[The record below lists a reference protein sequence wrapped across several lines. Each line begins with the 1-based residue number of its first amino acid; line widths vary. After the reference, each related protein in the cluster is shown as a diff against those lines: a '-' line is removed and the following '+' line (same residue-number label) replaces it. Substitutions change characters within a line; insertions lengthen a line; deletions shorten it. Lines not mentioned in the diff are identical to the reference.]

1 MVIILV
7 GPPGSG
13 KGTQAKVLCE
23 RFGIPQISTGD
34 MLRAAKKAGTLD
46 KRYLEIM
53 DSGGLVPDE
62 AMIELIDKRLDESDC
77 RSGCLL
83 DGFPRTVPQA
93 EALEEVLRRKRNAG
107 TMGIGANAKEKAEK
121 ADSADAAPIDAVVQL
136 DVQRSLLEER
146 LVHRRTDKTSGQ
158 IYHLLY
164 NPPPPGVELEH
175 RADDRPEAVGKRL
188 DAYEAMTAALLPFY
202 EGKGLLRRVDGVGK
216 PEDVTARV
224 LSALGRSSSGAA

>member
-1 MVIILV
+1 MIIILV

-13 KGTQAKVLCE
+13 KGTQAKVLCG

-62 AMIELIDKRLDESDC
+62 AMIELIDLRLDVADC
-77 RSGCLL
+77 QPGCLL

-93 EALEEVLRRKRNAG
+93 EALEEVLVKKR
-107 TMGIGANAKEKAEK
+107 GAT
-121 ADSADAAPIDAVVQL
+121 ADGKAPIDAVIQL
-136 DVQRSLLEER
+136 DVSRSLLEER
-146 LVHRRTDKTSGQ
+146 LVHRRTDKTTGQ

-164 NPPPPGVELEH
+164 NPPPLGVELEH

-188 DAYEAMTAALLPFY
+188 DAYEAMTAALLPYY
-202 EGKGLLRRVDGVGK
+202 EKKGLLRRVDGVGK
-216 PEDVTARV
+216 PEDVTARI
-224 LSALGRSSSGAA
+224 LSSLERSSSGAV

>member
-1 MVIILV
+1 MIVILV

-13 KGTQAKVLCE
+13 KGTQAKVICGKL
-23 RFGIPQISTGD
+23 GIPQISTGD

-46 KRYLEIM
+46 RRYLEIM

-62 AMIELIDKRLDESDC
+62 AMIELIDKRLDDADC
-77 RSGCLL
+77 KPGCLL

-93 EALEEVLRRKRNAG
+93 EALEGVLLRKSGTSGTNATG
-107 TMGIGANAKEKAEK
+107 SG
-121 ADSADAAPIDAVVQL
+121 PIDAVIQL
-136 DVQRSLLEER
+136 DVSRALLEER

-164 NPPPPGVELEH
+164 NPPPPGAELEH

-202 EGKGLLRRVDGVGK
+202 ERKGLLRRVDGVGK
-216 PEDVTARV
+216 PDEVTARV
-224 LSALGRSSSGAA
+224 IAALGLSSSGS